1 MPFLF
6 KNERPAQQQW
16 HLYRHCTP
24 PRQPFWTLANKSNP
38 TVIVRVTAPA
48 WSLTRATPGLSLG
61 RMTSI
66 FSDSDSRRSRLH
78 FWWCRLR
85 YGAAMT
91 RCQLQRAC
99 HSSFRIRWIAILLAH
114 VSHWSELYRAAFLHV
129 MQSTGDACISTQR
142 AHRIIHVCLSAEGAC
157 KGQCDVSMESACNLS
172 IHVCQHRG
180 QVILDPCDHYC
191 DSSMIAW

>member
-1 MPFLF
+1 MTSLSPL
-6 KNERPAQQQW
+6 NSSS
-16 HLYRHCTP
+16 
-24 PRQPFWTLANKSNP
+24 QPFWTLANKSNP

-48 WSLTRATPGLSLG
+48 WYLTRVTPGLTLW
-61 RMTSI
+61 RRTSI

-78 FWWCRLR
+78 FWWCRLC

-99 HSSFRIRWIAILLAH
+99 HSSFQIRWIAILLAH
-114 VSHWSELYRAAFLHV
+114 VSHRSELSGVA
-129 MQSTGDACISTQR
+129 SGDACISTQR

-180 QVILDPCDHYC
+180 QVILDPCGHYC